1 MRPSKDQANSGQL
14 GEGSETPIMY
24 GYSFLARWVLS
35 LAHSTVRAIFFKN
48 VFCRYVFN
56 QINYVRWQNVQMVDT
71 IFSEFSEL
79 AAAITVPIQHAN
91 HPTVRISAGS
101 ADNGTVRA
109 RAWYV

>member
-1 MRPSKDQANSGQL
+1 M
-14 GEGSETPIMY
+14 
-24 GYSFLARWVLS
+24 
-35 LAHSTVRAIFFKN
+35 
-48 VFCRYVFN
+48 
-56 QINYVRWQNVQMVDT
+56 RWQNVQMVDT